1 MFSRYSG
8 KEITI
13 EACRKYNIND
23 IAAFVAGRIERLIPD
38 VPLPN
43 EGPVGTDQGPVRA
56 LVSQFMY
63 GSSGTDGG
71 VHAVTP
77 GVYNDNGAGI
87 DDQYETI
94 SAGKMLAV
102 SQLHG
107 YNMNALG
114 NGPLQVSFLGGRDM
128 SNDWS
133 ESGKSNELKLRA
145 VDLKPDQSVG
155 ISRNT
160 PPKLNER
167 WRMRITNGKQPDVWS
182 DLKYAC
188 IFIKPVFSGRTILE
202 G

>member
-1 MFSRYSG
+1 
-8 KEITI
+8 
-13 EACRKYNIND
+13 
-23 IAAFVAGRIERLIPD
+23 
-38 VPLPN
+38 
-43 EGPVGTDQGPVRA
+43 
-56 LVSQFMY
+56 
-63 GSSGTDGG
+63 
-71 VHAVTP
+71 
-77 GVYNDNGAGI
+77 
-87 DDQYETI
+87 
-94 SAGKMLAV
+94 MLAV